1 MSGKQE
7 RSAMWAAQ
15 RKVRAWWVVSGAP
28 KRMRRKASTGVARS
42 VVRVRER
49 RAGCINYFI
58 SYICM

>member
-28 KRMRRKASTGVARS
+28 KRMRRNASTGVARS

-49 RAGCINYFI
+49 RAGCI
-58 SYICM
+58 S